1 MPTQKIFKERVRT
14 RMAKTGESYTAA
26 RRQLLQKA
34 DGPKAAGPGS
44 PAAATESAI
53 EAELL
58 TSDESMRRGSG
69 RGHREWFA
77 LLDAWGATEH
87 THTEIARWLHET
99 EGVPGWWS
107 QNITVNYER
116 ARGMRSPGQM
126 ADGFSISVTRTIAVD
141 QDRLFAAI
149 TGASTRKRWLPG
161 ITLRSRP
168 TRAAWTARYD
178 WPSRR
183 RGSSSRSSR
192 RARASRSWPSRT
204 RSSPMPRRPN
214 DSRPHGVAGSVTSRR
229 FSSSPD
235 RLGYVQGVRAQSS
248 APRPCVTRSRGARRR
263 GSAPPSPR
271 RCPSR

>member
-1 MPTQKIFKERVRT
+1 VASSNEKDVETMPTQKIFKERVRT

-34 DGPKAAGPGS
+34 DGPKTAEPGS

-69 RGHREWFA
+69 RGHSEWFA

-99 EGVPGWWS
+99 QGVPGWWS

-116 ARGMRSPGQM
+116 ARGMRRPGQM

-141 QDRLFAAI
+141 QDRLFAAV
-149 TGASTRKRWLPG
+149 TVASTRKRWLPG

-168 TRAAWTARYD
+168 TRAAWTSRYD
-178 WPSRR
+178 WPDP
-183 RGSSSRSSR
+183 
-192 RARASRSWPSRT
+192 PSRIVFT
-204 RSSPMPRRPN
+204 VIPKGPGKSLVAVAHEKLPDAEAAERLKTAWRGWFGDLKALLERP
-214 DSRPHGVAGSVTSRR
+214 
-229 FSSSPD
+229 
-235 RLGYVQGVRAQSS
+235 
-248 APRPCVTRSRGARRR
+248 
-263 GSAPPSPR
+263 
-271 RCPSR
+271 